1 MIDRLVSLVMAVCLA
16 SLIWLYARSR
26 EQDTLD
32 NVPLPV
38 ELTLSPRQA
47 DLFSLETA
55 ERQVVVSF
63 TGPPQRIRELHLML
77 QRRELHVVK
86 SITVPDERLGES
98 RFSDAI
104 DIEASDINA
113 PVGVTVIALEGRN
126 RVPFTLHRLI
136 EKRLPVRFDNLRDTP
151 TAGPIIIEPAT
162 VLVRGPRE
170 VLDRAQFIPTQPSDL
185 PVRPMHASSDA
196 AAIGRVPLVEE
207 MEGRPI
213 RVTPPHV
220 QVRVPGKA
228 RKLYE
233 LTDVQVQFLC
243 PPNFHLRPRFI
254 DERSGKVTLK
264 LLGPISEEAPKISVF
279 IDLSKGKFVSGLNHE
294 PLQIQLPRDFQLTHE
309 PPRVAAFE
317 LLPGDFMPEGL
328 GLPTPA
334 TSPPP
339 PRD

>member
-16 SLIWLYARSR
+16 LLIWLYARSR

-38 ELTLSPRQA
+38 ELTLAPRQA
-47 DLFSLETA
+47 DLFSLEA
-55 ERQVVVSF
+55 ADRQVVVSF

-86 SITVPDERLGES
+86 TLTVPDDRLSES
-98 RFSDAI
+98 RYSDAI
-104 DIEASDINA
+104 EIEAADINA
-113 PVGVTVIALEGRN
+113 PVGVNVIALEGRN
-126 RVPFTLHRLI
+126 RVPFVLHRMI
-136 EKRLPVRFDNLRDTP
+136 EKRLPVRFDNLRESLTS
-151 TAGPIIIEPAT
+151 GPVLIEPAT

-170 VLDRAQFIPTQPSDL
+170 LLDRVQFIPTQPSEL
-185 PVRPMHASSDA
+185 PVRPVHLSSDA

-207 MEGRPI
+207 LEGRPV
-213 RVTPPHV
+213 RVSPPHV

-243 PPNFHLRPRFI
+243 PPNFMLRPRFI
-254 DERSGKVTLK
+254 DERSGKVNLK
-264 LLGPISEEAPKISVF
+264 LLGPASEEAPKVQVF

-294 PLQIQLPRDFQLTHE
+294 PLQLQLPREYQLAQD
-309 PPRVAAFE
+309 PPRVVAFE
-317 LLPGDFMPEGL
+317 LLPGDFVPEGL
-328 GLPTPA
+328 GLSAPPA
-334 TSPPP
+334 APP